1 MKDELRVIPKKNY
14 IILGIVIG
22 TIITTICNIVNKKTD
37 EKQYLEEYKEII
49 RKCLKYEDNN
59 SKNKNPYVLFA
70 TRIWNLICN

>member
-1 MKDELRVIPKKNY
+1 M

-59 SKNKNPYVLFA
+59 SKNTVKKRNPNK
-70 TRIWNLICN
+70 TRKIITN